1 MTTETVISVDA
12 MGGDGGPGPV
22 VLGLNRAIKTN
33 PALRFLLHGDTAA
46 VSKLVARKRR
56 LRDAVEIRHT
66 DSVVAMDEK
75 PSRALRSG
83 KGSSMWS
90 AIEAVSK
97 GDARVALS
105 AGNTG
110 AIVAMS
116 SLLLRRAPKVHRPA
130 IAVHWPANRPE
141 GYNVVLD
148 MGADVKADAGSLL
161 QFSIMG
167 AEYSRLAFGIAR
179 PRVGLLNVG
188 SEEMKGRPEL
198 HEAKALLDALIARQD
213 PGFDFIGYVEGTDI
227 LSNRVD
233 VIVTDGFTG
242 NIAMKAAEGTASFI
256 RKALKDAFEHSPLS
270 RFGAL
275 FALGSLRRLKMRI
288 DPRRVNGG
296 VFLGLNGGVVKSHGS
311 ADPVGH
317 ASAVHLAAK
326 MATDDFSALVARQLA
341 KLDTDSLSEVRGAAD
356 GVERP

>member
-1 MTTETVISVDA
+1 MSSETVISIDV
-12 MGGDGGPGPV
+12 MGGDLGPGPV
-22 VLGLNRAIKTN
+22 VAGLDRAARKDPSLN
-33 PALRFLLHGDTAA
+33 FLLHGNEAE
-46 VSKLVARKRR
+46 VSRLVARRRR
-56 LRDAVEIRHT
+56 LRDRVEIRHT
-66 DSVVAMDEK
+66 DGVVAMDEK

-83 KGSSMWS
+83 RGSSMWC
-90 AIEAVSK
+90 ALEAVAK

-116 SLLLRRAPKVHRPA
+116 TILLHRAPGVHRPA
-130 IAVHWPANRPE
+130 IAVHWPANRSE
-141 GYNVVLD
+141 GFNVVLD
-148 MGADVKADAGSLL
+148 MGADIRADADSLL
-161 QFSIMG
+161 QFAIMG
-167 AEYSRLAFGIAR
+167 SEYSRLAFGVAR

-198 HEAKALLDALIARQD
+198 HEAKDRIEALCKAAD
-213 PGFDFIGYVEGTDI
+213 PGFTFIGYVEGTDI
-227 LSNRVD
+227 LSNHVE

-242 NIAMKAAEGTASFI
+242 NIAMKAAEGTAGFI
-256 RKALKDAFEHSPLS
+256 RKALKDAFEHSLWS

-275 FALGSLRRLKMRI
+275 FAVTSLRRLKKRI

-311 ADPVGH
+311 ADPLGH

-326 MATDDFSALVARQLA
+326 MANDDFSAQVARQLA
-341 KLDTDSLSEVRGAAD
+341 KLDHDSISLTAD
-356 GVERP
+356 GADGADKK